1 VSKSQRTS
9 RHALGRI
16 IVDTRARTDSRDH
29 RSIARAVDKKSR
41 SRVLC
46 RVASIASRARRD
58 VVGRPSQS
66 RSSSSRVIA
75 KTNRRAP
82 FVDDATRDDDARS
95 DSSIATQFRHACAR
109 SRSTMPRDDARET
122 RPWSTREDEDLL
134 ALQREY
140 GNRWSDIARVM
151 GTRTGQQ
158 CAQRWRHK
166 VNPNIRRDRWSA
178 EEDEK
183 VRDATEAR

>member
-1 VSKSQRTS
+1 
-9 RHALGRI
+9 
-16 IVDTRARTDSRDH
+16 
-29 RSIARAVDKKSR
+29 
-41 SRVLC
+41 
-46 RVASIASRARRD
+46 
-58 VVGRPSQS
+58 
-66 RSSSSRVIA
+66 
-75 KTNRRAP
+75 
-82 FVDDATRDDDARS
+82 
-95 DSSIATQFRHACAR
+95 
-109 SRSTMPRDDARET
+109 MPRDDARET

-178 EEDEK
+178 AEDEK
-183 VRDATEAR
+183 VRDAMIDVDDFRRARRLGD